1 MSLPDL
7 LQRHSRTLLAG
18 ACLVIIGA
26 GVKAAAGILNSL
38 LLAALLTIAILP
50 VFETLRRRGYSDSL
64 AIAIPTATLLLA
76 VLGLIG
82 FLGLS
87 ATQLVKVLP
96 SYQSKVDGLM
106 QSAQGLLA
114 ERGIDSGK
122 ILSTQVLDPGRM
134 LSLAASFL
142 EGLGQVLGQAVFLL
156 LIVAFVLVETAVR
169 QRSEGRIGERIHQVA
184 RSVRQYL
191 GITAALA
198 LVFAVFTYLLML
210 VVGTDLALVWAVLVF
225 VMSFVPNIGF
235 ILSLIPPTVLT
246 LLEFGWQRALVVAVG
261 FFVTNFLLDNLI
273 KPRFMSSGLDL
284 SPLVGLLSLVVW
296 SYLLGPMG
304 AILAIPITIA
314 LRIVLLEGR
323 EGVASGPASGQ
334 VETII

>member
-1 MSLPDL
+1 
-7 LQRHSRTLLAG
+7 
-18 ACLVIIGA
+18 
-26 GVKAAAGILNSL
+26 VKAAAGLLNSL
-38 LLAALLTIAILP
+38 LLAGLLTIAILP
-50 VFETLRRRGYSDSL
+50 VFEILRRRGYSDSL

-82 FLGLS
+82 FVGLS
-87 ATQLVKVLP
+87 ATQLVRVLP

-134 LSLAASFL
+134 LTLAAGFL
-142 EGLGQVLGQAVFLL
+142 EAIGQALGQAVFLL

-169 QRSEGRIGERIHQVA
+169 RRSDRIGERMHQVA

-198 LVFAVFTYLLML
+198 LAFAVFTYVLML
-210 VVGTDLALVWAVLVF
+210 LVGTDLALVWAVLVF

-246 LLEFGWQRALVVAVG
+246 LLEFGWQRAVIIAAG

-304 AILAIPITIA
+304 AILAIPITIG
-314 LRIVLLEGR
+314 LRVILLQGPEA
-323 EGVASGPASGQ
+323 VAANPVDAQ
-334 VETII
+334 AETT